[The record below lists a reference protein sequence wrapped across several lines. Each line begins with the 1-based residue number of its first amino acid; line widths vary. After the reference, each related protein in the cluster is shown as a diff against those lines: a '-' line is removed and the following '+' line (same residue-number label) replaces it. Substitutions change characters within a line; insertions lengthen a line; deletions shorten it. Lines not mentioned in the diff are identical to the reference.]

1 MECEC
6 TPAPTKI
13 LDSVTGGVH
22 ERKKSTLFT
31 TSAFIRRANRDNSLL
46 ISIKESKTGMK
57 KYMAYGI
64 GAALVDT
71 EIKVQDAE
79 LTQMNIEKGLMT
91 LVDEDR
97 RQELLN
103 HLEGHLVKA
112 SHASGGS
119 AGNSMIAT
127 ALFGGPTFMSCKV
140 ASDNDGDIY
149 IADLEA
155 AGVDHCLNGERASGT
170 TGKCLVLIT
179 PDAERSMNTFLGI
192 SETLSTEQL
201 DEAAIADS
209 DYVYIEGYLVTSPTG
224 RAAAIKAREIAEA
237 AGVKTAL
244 SFSDPGMV
252 EFFRDGI
259 SEIIGERLDLVFCNE
274 DEALGWAQSD
284 NLDVAVDKLKEV
296 ANTFVITR
304 GGDGALT
311 FDGTELAEIPPT
323 VVTAVDTNGAGDMF
337 AGAFLYAITRGEDF
351 PTAGRFASMAAA
363 NVVANYGPRLAT
375 DKYGALRKEFFSE

>member
-1 MECEC
+1 
-6 TPAPTKI
+6 
-13 LDSVTGGVH
+13 
-22 ERKKSTLFT
+22 
-31 TSAFIRRANRDNSLL
+31 
-46 ISIKESKTGMK
+46 MK

-71 EIKVQDAE
+71 EIKVMDAE
-79 LTQMNIEKGLMT
+79 LAQMNIGKGLMT
-91 LVDEDR
+91 LVDEER
-97 RQELLN
+97 RRELLD

-127 ALFGGPTFMSCKV
+127 AQFGGPTFMSCKV
-140 ASDNDGDIY
+140 ANDSDGDIY

-155 AGVDHCLNGERASGT
+155 AGVDHCLKGDRASGT

-201 DEAAIADS
+201 DPGAIAAS
-209 DYVYIEGYLVTSPTG
+209 EYVYIEGYLVTSPTG
-224 RAAAIKAREIAEA
+224 RAAAIRVREIAEA

-259 SEIIGERLDLVFCNE
+259 TEIIGKRLDLVFCNE

-284 NLDVAVDKLKEV
+284 RLDMAVEKLKEITD
-296 ANTFVITR
+296 TFVITR

-311 FDGTELAEIPPT
+311 FDGTELAEIPPHK
-323 VVTAVDTNGAGDMF
+323 VEAVDTNGAGDMF
-337 AGAFLYAITRGEDF
+337 AGAFLYAITRGENF
-351 PTAGRFASMAAA
+351 PTAGRFASLAAGK
-363 NVVANYGPRLAT
+363 VVANYGPRLPAA
-375 DKYGALRKEFFSE
+375 DYAALRREFFGE